1 MLTKL
6 KNLPVESWRDA
17 DSAIVNQ
24 TLLRTVL
31 DSLAEGVIVAD
42 SDGKFLYFNPMAEK
56 ILGIGLQ
63 EVGPEEWTAVYG
75 CYLPD
80 QITPYP
86 PADLPLAR
94 AIRGQ
99 DLSDEILFIKN
110 ERRPEGIFISVTASP
125 LKSIKPGIAG
135 GIVIIRDISR
145 LIDSEQALRRTES
158 SLKKLVS
165 AVEQTADGVIITDTQ
180 GIIEYVNP
188 AFENLTGYSRSEV
201 YGQTPRILRSGLQDE
216 AFYDN
221 LWGIILSGTP
231 FKDTIVNKK
240 KNGELIWCQQT
251 ITPMKDQDGLVTNFV
266 SVIKDITE
274 LKKKHELDLQLRLA
288 RELQQ
293 RFYQQKI
300 SVAGFDIAGAA
311 FPAVETGGDYFDFIR
326 THDDYIWMVVADV
339 CGHGIG
345 SALIMAEVRAY
356 LHAFARIESDPGI
369 VLGWLNHEL
378 KSHLDSRQYV
388 TMMMVRLHPGRK
400 IIEFA
405 GAGHVPA
412 YLLNHAAEV
421 SCILYSKGIP
431 LGLDTRETYIKSEP
445 LPLQQGDTLI
455 LISDGIVE
463 AHALNRSEFGFNR
476 VLEMVR
482 SLQQSGSRE
491 TLNGLYEAVRSFTQN
506 QPQEDDITAIIC
518 KVDSDKKPD

>member
-1 MLTKL
+1 MQTKFKKKQVDSTRDSDSVIL
-6 KNLPVESWRDA
+6 NQNLFHS
-17 DSAIVNQ
+17 
-24 TLLRTVL
+24 VL
-31 DSLAEGVIVAD
+31 DSLLEGVIVAD
-42 SDGKFLYFNPMAEK
+42 NEGKFLYFNPVAKK
-56 ILGIGLQ
+56 ILGIGLKD
-63 EVGPEEWTAVYG
+63 VRPEEWTAAYG

-86 PADLPLAR
+86 PGDLPLAR

-99 DLSDEILFIKN
+99 EVTDEVMFIKN
-110 ERRPEGIFISVTASP
+110 ERRPQGIFISITGGP
-125 LKSIKPGIAG
+125 LKSVNPDIEG
-135 GIVIIRDISR
+135 GIVIIRDISG
-145 LIDSEQALRRTES
+145 LIESEQTLRRTETT
-158 SLKKLVS
+158 LRKLVS

-188 AFENLTGYSRSEV
+188 AFENLTGYFRAEV

-221 LWGIILSGTP
+221 LWDIILSGTP

-251 ITPMKDQDGLVTNFV
+251 ITPMKDQDGQVTNFV

-274 LKKKHELDLQLRLA
+274 LKKKHEQDLQLRLA

-300 SVAGFDIAGAA
+300 SAAGFDIAGAA
-311 FPAVETGGDYFDFIR
+311 FPAVETGGDYFDFIK
-326 THDDYIWMVVADV
+326 THDGYIWLVVADV

-345 SALIMAEVRAY
+345 SALIMAGVRAY
-356 LHAFARIESDPGI
+356 LHAFARVESDPGI

-378 KSHLDSRQYV
+378 KSHLNDRQYV
-388 TMMMVRLHPGRK
+388 TMMLVRLHPGRK
-400 IIEFA
+400 TIEFA

-412 YLLNHAAEV
+412 YLLNHAAEI

-431 LGLDTRETYIKSEP
+431 LGIDTREIYVKSEP
-445 LPLQQGDTLI
+445 IPLQGQDNLI

-463 AHALNRSEFGFNR
+463 AHALDKSEFGYTR
-476 VLEMVR
+476 VLEIVR
-482 SLQQSGSRE
+482 SLQQESARE
-491 TLNGLYEAVRSFTQN
+491 TLEGLYQAVRTFRQN

-518 KVDSDKKPD
+518 KVNSQDR

>member
-1 MLTKL
+1 MQTKL
-6 KNLPVESWRDA
+6 KNKLAESWTDL
-17 DSAIVNQ
+17 DSAILNQ
-24 TLLRTVL
+24 TLFRTVL
-31 DSLAEGVIVAD
+31 DSLAEGVIVAN
-42 SDGKFLYFNPMAEK
+42 SEGKFLYFNPVAEK
-56 ILGIGLQ
+56 ILGIGIQ
-63 EVGPEEWTAVYG
+63 DVRPEEWTAVYG

-80 QITPYP
+80 QVTPYP
-86 PADLPLAR
+86 VSDLPLAR

-99 DLSDEILFIKN
+99 EITDEVLFIKN
-110 ERRPEGIFISVTASP
+110 ERRPEGIFISVTAGP
-125 LKSIKPGIAG
+125 LKSIKPEIAG
-135 GIVIIRDISR
+135 GIVVIRDINR
-145 LIDSEQALRRTES
+145 LIESEQTLHRTKTFLR
-158 SLKKLVS
+158 KLVS
-165 AVEQTADGVIITDTQ
+165 AVEQTADGVIITDTR

-188 AFENLTGYSRSEV
+188 AFENLTGYFRAEV

-221 LWGIILSGTP
+221 LWDIILSGKP
-231 FKDTIVNKK
+231 FKGTIVNKK
-240 KNGELIWCQQT
+240 KNGDLIWCQQT
-251 ITPMKDQDGLVTNFV
+251 ITPMKDQEGKVTNFV

-274 LKKKHELDLQLRLA
+274 LKKKHEQDLQLRLA

-300 SVAGFDIAGAA
+300 SLAGFDIAGAA

-326 THDDYIWMVVADV
+326 THDDHVWLVVADV

-388 TMMMVRLHPGRK
+388 TMMVVRLDPGGRT
-400 IIEFA
+400 IEFA

-412 YLLNHAAEV
+412 YLLNNAAEI
-421 SCILYSKGIP
+421 SCILHSKGIP
-431 LGLDTRETYIKSEP
+431 LGYDTREIYTRSEP
-445 LPLQQGDTLI
+445 VPLQLGDTLI

-463 AHALNRSEFGFNR
+463 AHALDRSEFGFTR
-476 VLEMVR
+476 VLDTVR
-482 SLQQSGSRE
+482 ALQQSGARE
-491 TLNGLYEAVRSFTQN
+491 TLDGLYQTVRTFTQN

-518 KVDSDKKPD
+518 KVNSQDT